1 MGSPLW
7 SWSDEFR
14 RLRGARPG
22 LFLPNSILPPDGWR
36 DGSLS
41 SRLTTTP
48 RLRLPLVQV
57 PFCSGDAGPPGG
69 SFSMSHSTPLPAHSP
84 LRSDVTLIE
93 VGDDAVGLA
102 VRERTGYRF
111 FSAVASLNALD
122 SQLFA
127 SLKELRR
134 AAAETHRAGRTRVG
148 VMPRQALAA

>member
-1 MGSPLW
+1 
-7 SWSDEFR
+7 
-14 RLRGARPG
+14 
-22 LFLPNSILPPDGWR
+22 
-36 DGSLS
+36 
-41 SRLTTTP
+41 
-48 RLRLPLVQV
+48 
-57 PFCSGDAGPPGG
+57 
-69 SFSMSHSTPLPAHSP
+69 
-84 LRSDVTLIE
+84 
-93 VGDDAVGLA
+93 